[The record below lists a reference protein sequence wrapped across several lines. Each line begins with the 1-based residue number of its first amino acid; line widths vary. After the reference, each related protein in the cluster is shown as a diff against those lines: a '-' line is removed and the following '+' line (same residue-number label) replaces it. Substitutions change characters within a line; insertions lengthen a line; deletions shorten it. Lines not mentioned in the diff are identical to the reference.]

1 MSLSRYPIVI
11 ALDASEYSEI
21 VLEHALDQ
29 AARHDAPDL
38 HVITVV
44 KNVDD
49 DLDDV
54 KNRLARSVIEGLDT
68 FRGGRPDW
76 RTRIHVRAGKPAE
89 EIANLAGEVKARLLV
104 IGRYGTHH
112 WFRSVA
118 DRVLEMVS
126 CPTLVVGLT
135 GRELESQEQCPACVK
150 LREDSDGESWFCA
163 EHAAP
168 GRHRLSELVPGA
180 TSSSHG
186 GVW

>member
-29 AARHDAPDL
+29 AARHDAPDI

-49 DLDDV
+49 DLDEI

-118 DRVLEMVS
+118 DRVLELVS

-135 GRELESQEQCPACVK
+135 GRELESQDQCDACVK
-150 LREDSDGESWFCA
+150 IREDSDGVSWFCA
-163 EHAAP
+163 EHASP
-168 GRHRLSELVPGA
+168 GRMRLTELVPGS
-180 TSSSHG
+180 TSSHG